1 MDKDCCA
8 LESSSREFSSMFWPP
23 PLWLTSDLCS
33 SEEDEDEDIDSTDD
47 MGSESSSEELC
58 SSTFSNHSEN
68 RQGDKNPP
76 STSGQKETTV
86 EEVVCEYKD
95 ISVPA
100 KLSICQSFAKGDT
113 EKYVQ
118 GLGVSLDLVPHIPSP
133 KLVNDSLPPNTSAV
147 QLAQDCTSLEK
158 FQGVDVSSELVPVL
172 KKIWDKYG
180 NIIEGHVVR
189 SNGLLTWALE
199 SLANIIIILQKITG
213 DSLNNSQAE
222 YLNSTLVDLQLM
234 HFRLEWLVPFVEK
247 AFGISQKQVPER
259 CYGGP

>member
-1 MDKDCCA
+1 M
-8 LESSSREFSSMFWPP
+8 
-23 PLWLTSDLCS
+23 
-33 SEEDEDEDIDSTDD
+33 
-47 MGSESSSEELC
+47 
-58 SSTFSNHSEN
+58 
-68 RQGDKNPP
+68 
-76 STSGQKETTV
+76 
-86 EEVVCEYKD
+86 
-95 ISVPA
+95 
-100 KLSICQSFAKGDT
+100 
-113 EKYVQ
+113 
-118 GLGVSLDLVPHIPSP
+118 DLVPHIPSP

-147 QLAQDCTSLEK
+147 QVLFFSVLIYILLTVILSSKEPDSGSLLFMQLAQDCTSLEK